1 MKKKELTP
9 QQKRIVMEITLSG
22 NSILSKRDQFAI
34 LGLPQDIM
42 VKNLLRYIET
52 RWSLKDEVMVRV
64 FQRHEDVGK
73 DVIKAC
79 IKISSQMCED
89 AQMELFNLPAQLR
102 DEMLI
107 CFAAKSGHGP
117 LRFCDAAV
125 MEILDLPLT
134 SMLKILSVYLKGGN
148 WLSKEAQAKI
158 IGFPQEVSEKIFAD
172 YTHILEPLV
181 FDKVL
186 TDWTDESKKKIF
198 LDNIKKIDQYT
209 FKYSYDEMKGM
220 MDLAFKLPQKV
231 RDELLRAYME
241 RGELSGEVMK
251 KICELEDPSR
261 KNLLKLNVYST
272 EGIELIFSLPE
283 PTRTELL
290 LHQINKSDW
299 SPLSG
304 EQIKAIFKFPEP
316 NRSELLKAY
325 ATRFYNLFERAEKE
339 VLKLPDPLC
348 TEIVLKCAGNSD
360 ITSATVDRLF
370 RLKEPLKTKALSVYF
385 AGSEAETKYLKE
397 VFKLP
402 DYSRATILLAAIKA
416 RKNMYLFNEFNI
428 SSSPYK
434 KQLFE
439 LPEPNRTEIIT
450 AFVENGWELDEP
462 WMLWLLP
469 KATRDHLIKVYA
481 EMHSRFD
488 PAYYEAK
495 VKELL
500 GEIPD

>member
-34 LGLPQDIM
+34 LGLPPEIM
-42 VKNLLRYIET
+42 SKNLLRYIET

-79 IKISSQMCED
+79 IKISSQMCEA
-89 AQMELFNLPAQLR
+89 AQMELFNMPAQLR

-125 MEILDLPLT
+125 MAILKLPLT

-172 YTHILEPLV
+172 YRHIPETLV

-220 MDLAFKLPQKV
+220 MNLVFGFPQKV
-231 RDELLRAYME
+231 RDKLLQAYMD

-261 KNLLKLNVYST
+261 KNLLKLKMYSS
-272 EGIELIFSLPE
+272 EGIDLIFGLPE
-283 PTRTELL
+283 PSKTELL
-290 LHQINKSDW
+290 LDQINKSDW

-304 EQIKAIFKFPEP
+304 EQIKALFKFPEP

-385 AGSEAETKYLKE
+385 AGSKAETKYLSK

-402 DYSRATILLAAIKA
+402 EPSKSIILLAAIKA
-416 RKNMYLFNEFNI
+416 KKNMYLFNEFNI

-439 LPEPNRTEIIT
+439 LSEPYKTEVIT

-469 KATRDHLIKVYA
+469 KATREPLIKVYA
-481 EMHSRFD
+481 KKHDRFD

>member
-1 MKKKELTP
+1 MEKKELTP

-34 LGLPQDIM
+34 LGLPPEIM
-42 VKNLLRYIET
+42 SKNLLRYIET
-52 RWSLKDEVMVRV
+52 RWSLKDEVMVRI

-73 DVIKAC
+73 EVIKAC

-102 DEMLI
+102 DEMLV

-125 MEILDLPLT
+125 MAILKLPLT

-158 IGFPQEVSEKIFAD
+158 MEFPQEVSENIFAD
-172 YTHILEPLV
+172 YTHIPETLV
-181 FDKVL
+181 FDKVF
-186 TDWTDESKKKIF
+186 TDWTDESKKTFF
-198 LDNIKKIDQYT
+198 LSNIKKINQYT

-220 MDLAFKLPQKV
+220 MNLVFGFPQKV
-231 RDELLRAYME
+231 RDELLQAYME

-272 EGIELIFSLPE
+272 EGIELIFGLPE
-283 PTRTELL
+283 PPRTELL
-290 LHQINKSDW
+290 LHQIKESAW

-304 EQIKAIFKFPEP
+304 EQIKALFKFSEP

-325 ATRFYNLFERAEKE
+325 GARFNNLFEVAEKE
-339 VLKLPDPLC
+339 VLKLPEPLC
-348 TEIVLKCAGNSD
+348 TEIVLQCASNDD
-360 ITSATVDRLF
+360 IGSATVDRFF

-385 AGSEAETKYLKE
+385 AGSEAETEYLDD

-402 DYSRATILLAAIKA
+402 EPSKSTILLAAIKA
-416 RKNMYLFNEFNI
+416 RKNMYLFNLCNI

-439 LPEPNRTEIIT
+439 LPEPHKTEVIT

-469 KATRDHLIKVYA
+469 KQTRDHLIKVYA
-481 EMHSRFD
+481 QKHERFD
-488 PAYYEAK
+488 PSYYEK
-495 VKELL
+495 KIKEM
-500 GEIPD
+500 GITIE